1 MAFQDIV
8 TDVERAGEAI
18 RNTTSLLKALGE
30 ESQRLAPGDSQI
42 LTPTPPPPA
51 PAVSGTG
58 SSGASPFKEGNHRTG
73 LEPFDASGAD
83 AGAAVSGSS
92 GEPSG
97 EGNRVGLERFQ
108 GDLRRLAR
116 QLTGVVEAGQQDL
129 LRRLDQL
136 QRENRDLRRRLD
148 AALRQ
153 QGSSPAGD
161 GVAPS
166 VAADSTLLL

>member
-30 ESQRLAPGDSQI
+30 ESQRLAPGDSQT

-51 PAVSGTG
+51 PAVSGS
-58 SSGASPFKEGNHRTG
+58 SSGAPPSGEGDHRTG
-73 LEPFDASGAD
+73 LEPFGASGPG
-83 AGAAVSGSS
+83 AGAAVSSRS

-97 EGNRVGLERFQ
+97 EGNRVGLEHFQ

-161 GVAPS
+161 GVAPG